1 MIAPARV
8 AAYEAL
14 SAVSAGNA
22 DLPTAIAFARDSLHD
37 DRDRALTAE
46 IATGVQRWRAA
57 LDHLIVQFSK
67 RSLDRLDFE
76 VVEILRLSA
85 YQLLYLTRVPASA
98 IVDDAVDL
106 TRRAGKQSAGGFVN
120 AVLREISRRRSKL
133 PLPPRPADPGD
144 RNAALDYFSITLSHP
159 RWLAARWYDRLGFDA
174 AETWMRFNN
183 TAAPLT
189 LRVNAFKT
197 TAADL
202 VARLATD
209 DVRLTPAR
217 FAADAFVV
225 DEGYPLRSNA
235 FDEGLFVVQDEAS
248 QLIAR
253 LAAATPGHRVL
264 DTCASPGGKTT
275 AIAAAMK
282 GQGLVIACDVR
293 GRRIDLLR
301 RTIATTGATNV
312 RVVQADL
319 LKPLPFS
326 APFDIVIVDAPCS
339 GLGTLRRDP
348 DIRWR
353 RREADL
359 TALAAAELTML
370 QHAADL
376 VAPGGR
382 LLYATCS
389 SEPEE
394 NEAIADALLA
404 GDDRFTP
411 ADARE
416 AAAAVPPSVVDPRG
430 HLRTRPDLHELD
442 AFFAAVFARRNL

>member
-1 MIAPARV
+1 V
-8 AAYEAL
+8 
-14 SAVSAGNA
+14 
-22 DLPTAIAFARDSLHD
+22 
-37 DRDRALTAE
+37 
-46 IATGVQRWRAA
+46 
-57 LDHLIVQFSK
+57 
-67 RSLDRLDFE
+67 
-76 VVEILRLSA
+76 
-85 YQLLYLTRVPASA
+85 
-98 IVDDAVDL
+98 VDD
-106 TRRAGKQSAGGFVN
+106 
-120 AVLREISRRRSKL
+120 
-133 PLPPRPADPGD
+133 
-144 RNAALDYFSITLSHP
+144 
-159 RWLAARWYDRLGFDA
+159 
-174 AETWMRFNN
+174 
-183 TAAPLT
+183 
-189 LRVNAFKT
+189 
-197 TAADL
+197 
-202 VARLATD
+202 
-209 DVRLTPAR
+209 
-217 FAADAFVV
+217 
-225 DEGYPLRSNA
+225 GYPLRSNA

-253 LAAATPGHRVL
+253 LAGATPGHRVL

-282 GQGLVIACDVR
+282 GEGLVIACDVR

-389 SEPEE
+389 GEPEE
-394 NEAIADALLA
+394 NEAIADAFLA

-416 AAAAVPPSVVDPRG
+416 AAAAVPPAVVDPRG
-430 HLRTRPDLHELD
+430 HLRTRPDLHELE
-442 AFFAAVFARRNL
+442 AFFAAVFTRRNL